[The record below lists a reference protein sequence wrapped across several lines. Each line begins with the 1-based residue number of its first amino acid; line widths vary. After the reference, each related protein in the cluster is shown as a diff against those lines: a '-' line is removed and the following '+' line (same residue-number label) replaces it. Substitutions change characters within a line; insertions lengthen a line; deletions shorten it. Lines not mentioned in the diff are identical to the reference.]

1 MNSCVVNKVKYFGL
15 LLLTGAFTSC
25 MEPDPVYEVEPVMVQ
40 MQGGQKKAVK
50 SDRQFVS
57 GAFAD
62 VMKKQ
67 ITTSELEE
75 AIYCYDA
82 SGDKELVRDMII
94 RDLLKRTAAV
104 IPSKN
109 DMRSA
114 PDVFVKD
121 TYRRFYKRDP
131 SDLERWTV
139 ENQIVQDTAISPVM
153 VYYVFMSAEEYK
165 YY

>member
-1 MNSCVVNKVKYFGL
+1 MNSCVVNKFRNVLFL
-15 LLLTGAFTSC
+15 LLAASFTAC
-25 MEPDPVYEVEPVMVQ
+25 MEPEPIYEVEPILVEV
-40 MQGGQKKAVK
+40 QGGQKKAVK
-50 SDRQFVS
+50 TDRQFVS

-67 ITTSELEE
+67 ITTSELDE

-82 SGDKELVRDMII
+82 NSDKEMIRDMII

-104 IPSKN
+104 IPSVSEMRN
-109 DMRSA
+109 D
-114 PDVFVKD
+114 PEKFVGD

-139 ENQIVQDTAISPVM
+139 QNQIEQDTSIHPVM
-153 VYYVFMSAEEYK
+153 VYYVFMSAEEYS
-165 YY
+165 YF